1 MSPAELSLFFGLLA
15 DETQHC
21 PAEGSDTTEPLSRA
35 ASRLGRG
42 KLARLLRDQGAMDTY
57 ALAGFVESQPEV
69 FGQDESVALAAALRE
84 QPVCR
89 VARAATKHY
98 DRVATIEGQA
108 RQAAFV
114 PIISICAL
122 FGIVMLFCVTLLPLY
137 AEALSAV
144 SAPKPLLT
152 RAVLYAAILFK
163 SILSPMAVSGGLL
176 VLVLVLYWRAPEGRK
191 RLEPMLPRV
200 PWFGELY
207 GLWTEAQ
214 GLIAA
219 CLQHDLEG
227 TDEATDEAALDL
239 LSKRLDVLS
248 ARMVTTSRAVTLAVT
263 LLLCA
268 LIIIA
273 TWLPI
278 VQLHDAAVG

>member
-1 MSPAELSLFFGLLA
+1 
-15 DETQHC
+15 
-21 PAEGSDTTEPLSRA
+21 
-35 ASRLGRG
+35 
-42 KLARLLRDQGAMDTY
+42 MDAK
-57 ALAGFVESQPEV
+57 ALASTIETHPEI
-69 FGQDESVALAAALRE
+69 FGRDESTDFATALRE
-84 QPVCR
+84 QPVCQ
-89 VARAATKHY
+89 VAQAATKHY

-108 RQAAFV
+108 RQAAAV
-114 PIISICAL
+114 PIVSICAL
-122 FGIVMLFCVTLLPLY
+122 FGIIMLFTVALLPLY

-144 SAPKPLLT
+144 SAPKPWLT
-152 RAVLYAAILFK
+152 RAVLYVAILFK

-176 VLVLVLYWRAPEGRK
+176 VLVLVLYWRTPEGRK

-214 GLIAA
+214 TQIAA
-219 CLQHDLEG
+219 CLRQDLEG
-227 TDEATDEAALDL
+227 TTGGEAETALSL

-268 LIIIA
+268 LVILA

-278 VQLHDAAVG
+278 AQLHAAAVG